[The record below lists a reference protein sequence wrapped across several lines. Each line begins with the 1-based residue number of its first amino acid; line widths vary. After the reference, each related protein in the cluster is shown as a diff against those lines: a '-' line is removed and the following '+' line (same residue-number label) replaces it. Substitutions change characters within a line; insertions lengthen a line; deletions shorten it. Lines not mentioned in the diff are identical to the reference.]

1 MPPLSRRARLVL
13 AAGCLTALAAGA
25 LPVLLAHHGHGQG
38 VNVQAAGSVAAG
50 PGADLAAGD
59 PGTALTPGD
68 PSPIEPADPSTS
80 ITTGPPAATSNLV
93 SSSTTGPAPAST
105 TSTTAVGMCAVPA
118 LRIQAQADAA
128 TYRPGDPITVTAVVT
143 NTATR
148 TCLFDDSRR
157 FGEYTCPAQV
167 STRQT
172 VYLLDGAAP
181 NPCPPTSV
189 VLVPG
194 DQVSSSATF
203 PFKPPATC
211 GPSSEPCSLPS
222 GTWTGA
228 FTWNYG
234 TGNPSVTAPFSFT
247 CPADACTAPPSPST
261 SSTST
266 TSTSSSSSTTS
277 STTTPTTR

>member
-1 MPPLSRRARLVL
+1 
-13 AAGCLTALAAGA
+13 
-25 LPVLLAHHGHGQG
+25 
-38 VNVQAAGSVAAG
+38 
-50 PGADLAAGD
+50 
-59 PGTALTPGD
+59 
-68 PSPIEPADPSTS
+68 
-80 ITTGPPAATSNLV
+80 
-93 SSSTTGPAPAST
+93 
-105 TSTTAVGMCAVPA
+105 MCAVPA

-143 NTATR
+143 NTGTR

-157 FGEYTCPAQV
+157 FGEFACPAQV

-172 VYLLDGAAP
+172 AGTAPNDHTVYLLEDAAP
-181 NPCPPTSV
+181 DPCPPTSV
-189 VLVPG
+189 VLAPG

-211 GPSSEPCSLPS
+211 GPSSDPCSLPP

-266 TSTSSSSSTTS
+266 SSTSSSSSTTS
-277 STTTPTTR
+277 STTTTTTR